1 MVMIKLRM
9 LEAADLATIQNWPSY
24 PSEFEDLDYALRSNG
39 WLAKFHDQPDTWIYI
54 AEQEREI
61 IAFSILSKTNK
72 SEAEFRI
79 ALRPDKIG
87 LGIGNTFA
95 TMTLHAGFTEIGLSR
110 IHLVVRKNNPRAI
123 GLYKRIGFI
132 ECGDCVQN
140 VNGKLVNFYAMDISS
155 GAESKW

>member
-24 PSEFEDLDYALRSNG
+24 PPEFEDLDYALRSNG
-39 WLAKFHDQPDTWIYI
+39 WLAKFRDQPDTWIYI

-72 SEAEFRI
+72 SEAEIRI

-87 LGIGNTFA
+87 LGIGNTIA
-95 TMTLHAGFTEIGLSR
+95 SMTLHAGFTEIGLSR
-110 IHLVVRKNNPRAI
+110 IYLVVRKNNPRAI
-123 GLYKRIGFI
+123 GLYKRIGFT
-132 ECGDCVQN
+132 ECGNCVQN
-140 VNGKLVNFYAMDISS
+140 VNGKLVNFYAMDISRMT
-155 GAESKW
+155 

>member
-1 MVMIKLRM
+1 MIKLRM

-24 PSEFEDLDYALRSNG
+24 PPEFEDLDYALRSNG
-39 WLAKFHDQPDTWIYI
+39 WLAKFSDQPDTWIYI

-72 SEAEFRI
+72 SDAEFRI

-87 LGIGNTFA
+87 LGIGNTIVS
-95 TMTLHAGFTEIGLSR
+95 MTLHAGFTEIGLSR
-110 IHLVVRKNNPRAI
+110 IHLVVRKNNARAI

-132 ECGDCVQN
+132 KYGDCVQN